1 MRSRGEEEL
10 NQEELRET
18 EQPKGIHLSSDNVA
32 GVDALEAP
40 REELPNGEA
49 QTRLAEDGIEESDPG
64 NNLNVDIIEHVIT
77 EAHGLDE
84 CSPKI
89 EECAT
94 SCEKNVSE
102 NDSGEAKNK
111 SSSIDT
117 QTDED
122 RDSCKVSVEQDDNQP
137 VVEENK
143 SEESDLQQKAG
154 QDSTKE
160 SSPDDSVPAV
170 VDTKHHQEPENDEE
184 AENDEAEETPSKS
197 QPQGAAAAASGKK
210 KRKKRR
216 GKKKGGGNED
226 KNKQKN
232 EEEDKEKHER
242 TNQIEMATM
251 EGGPATQ
258 QDGPVSEVLR
268 ESRMDQAENEVCL
281 QQTEDAG
288 KEEAAKPTEPL
299 VHSETPQEP
308 RMDHVTDDL
317 DKQQTSETE
326 VVVVETVEVTQTFP
340 NIETSEQ
347 IHIESEM
354 DGQSEGNGVQ
364 TETIEAA
371 EAAETFA
378 NSETLRESLMDQVTE
393 EEEEEPILEMDKV
406 AVIEVEEPLMTETL
420 SPTETRQ
427 EIGEER
433 VLDEPEEVPSSEAG
447 IAEEAVENTE
457 NYSHDE
463 TLEESSTD
471 LRKEEP
477 DEEESLETADV
488 EVEPSVS
495 PAPQDEPGSP
505 DPVDNVTDVENS
517 DGCDNAC
524 PSSIDTP
531 DLLMTGDNSICSQ
544 TGTDAEEDAGLI
556 IDELKSV
563 NNEAEELEN
572 PEDEPR
578 ALSAD
583 ATDGSETRR
592 ASDSRDN
599 TSLSVSSNDGLPD
612 GLGCLSGSEAPSEL
626 SDATQTET
634 STGVTEPGT
643 KTESS
648 SDSQDGESS
657 ELEPDRAEEEEA
669 LRVEG
674 LVEPHSSPPDDRE
687 DTPPSTIDTD
697 VLDGGESP
705 ELAAGLDDVESQTLE
720 GDDHIDDSAAEEAP
734 DSEETKTM
742 DALETLHEAAEA
754 GCSVEHE
761 SEELEDQNDEHGE
774 TLLCPL
780 EEQQRETSEGKSED
794 SPTDLQDSEVDDDDD
809 EGQSFDF
816 DDMDVELAVATNP
829 PEAQLEET
837 EEGVE
842 VASDESSACVSDQSN
857 SEPNENTQKEL
868 VENDDKETLDVGER
882 VETAAT
888 PDGNASA
895 GNVCEN
901 PKEEAPEEE
910 DAVVPEQPVAEEGE
924 LLVVGESGGDT
935 ENVDPTE
942 TLPVEEGLDA
952 MKQEFQGDQAA
963 GKMEPQQMRKDAK
976 KNSKKGKAKGKE
988 DCKMS

>member
-1 MRSRGEEEL
+1 MRSRGEEEQ

-49 QTRLAEDGIEESDPG
+49 QTHLVEDSVEESDPR
-64 NNLNVDIIEHVIT
+64 NNLKVDIIQHVIT
-77 EAHGLDE
+77 EGQGQDD

-94 SCEKNVSE
+94 SCEKDVSE
-102 NDSGEAKNK
+102 SDSGEAKNK
-111 SSSIDT
+111 GSSIDT

-122 RDSCKVSVEQDDNQP
+122 RDPCNVSVEQDDNQP

-160 SSPDDSVPAV
+160 NSPDDSVLAV
-170 VDTKHHQEPENDEE
+170 ADTKLQKEPENDEE
-184 AENDEAEETPSKS
+184 AENDDAEETPSKS
-197 QPQGAAAAASGKK
+197 QLQGAAASGKK

-226 KNKQKN
+226 KNQQKK

-242 TNQIEMATM
+242 TNQIEIATM
-251 EGGPATQ
+251 EGVPATQ
-258 QDGPVSEVLR
+258 QEGPVREVLR
-268 ESRMDQAENEVCL
+268 ESGMDQAENEVCL
-281 QQTEDAG
+281 QQTEDVG

-299 VHSETPQEP
+299 VHSDSPTPQEP
-308 RMDHVTDDL
+308 IMDRVTDEL
-317 DKQQTSETE
+317 DKQQTSETDA
-326 VVVVETVEVTQTFP
+326 VVVETVEVTETSS

-347 IHIESEM
+347 IQVESEV
-354 DGQSEGNGVQ
+354 DGQSEENGVQ
-364 TETIEAA
+364 TETVEAA

-378 NSETLRESLMDQVTE
+378 NNETLGESLMDQVTE
-393 EEEEEPILEMDKV
+393 EGKEEPILETDKV
-406 AVIEVEEPLMTETL
+406 PVIEVEEPLMTETL
-420 SPTETRQ
+420 SHTETRQ

-433 VLDEPEEVPSSEAG
+433 VVDEPEEVPSSETG
-447 IAEEAVENTE
+447 TAEEVVENTE
-457 NYSHDE
+457 SYSHDE
-463 TLEESSTD
+463 MLEESSTD
-471 LRKEEP
+471 LRKDEP
-477 DEEESLETADV
+477 DEEQSLETVDV
-488 EVEPSVS
+488 EVEPSLS
-495 PAPQDEPGSP
+495 PAPQDELGSP
-505 DPVDNVTDVENS
+505 DPNDNVTDVENS

-524 PSSIDTP
+524 PSSVDRT

-544 TGTDAEEDAGLI
+544 TGTGAEEDAGLI
-556 IDELKSV
+556 INELKSV
-563 NNEAEELEN
+563 NNEAEEMEN
-572 PEDEPR
+572 PEDDPQ

-583 ATDGSETRR
+583 ATNGSETRR

-599 TSLSVSSNDGLPD
+599 TSLSVSSNDGLSD

-634 STGVTEPGT
+634 STDVTEPGT

-648 SDSQDGESS
+648 SDGQDGESS
-657 ELEPDRAEEEEA
+657 ELEPGRAEKEEA
-669 LRVEG
+669 LRDEG
-674 LVEPHSSPPDDRE
+674 LGEPHSSPPGERE
-687 DTPPSTIDTD
+687 DTPTSTINTD
-697 VLDGGESP
+697 VLDGVKSP

-734 DSEETKTM
+734 ESEETKTI
-742 DALETLHEAAEA
+742 DAVETPHEAAEA
-754 GCSVEHE
+754 GCSVERE
-761 SEELEDQNDEHGE
+761 SEELEDENDEHGQ

-794 SPTDLQDSEVDDDDD
+794 SPIDLQNSEEDEEDD

-829 PEAQLEET
+829 VEAQLEEP
-837 EEGVE
+837 EEAVE
-842 VASDESSACVSDQSN
+842 VLSDESSGCGSDHSN

-868 VENDDKETLDVGER
+868 VENDDKEALDVGER
-882 VETAAT
+882 VEAATT
-888 PDGNASA
+888 PDGNASV

-901 PKEEAPEEE
+901 PKEAPKEE
-910 DAVVPEQPVAEEGE
+910 DTVVPEQPVAEEGE

-942 TLPVEEGLDA
+942 TLSVEEGLDA

-963 GKMEPQQMRKDAK
+963 GKKEPQEMRKDGK